1 MRKVSR
7 APAKESE
14 VAPSGLVVIGSHLFV
29 FGSMAKKIELG
40 WDRRADPVK
49 NSNLIYACG

>member
-14 VAPSGLVVIGSHLFV
+14 VAPLGLVVGYGSHLFV

-40 WDRRADPVK
+40 WDRRADPSQK
-49 NSNLIYACG
+49 